1 MTGRKNRSDVS
12 HQPRR
17 DRMPEERVSDP
28 YRSRGKW
35 KEPTTCPDC
44 GAIFQNG
51 HWQWGTSAPDAE
63 QHLCPACQRIRDRV
77 PAGELTLSGPFFTEH
92 REEIMH
98 LVRNTEAKARAEH
111 ALERI
116 MEVKEE
122 ANRTVVT
129 LTDSHLTHGIGEA
142 LHHAYQGELDTHYTD
157 EGDLLRAAWSR

>member
-17 DRMPEERVSDP
+17 DRMDEEHVSDP
-28 YRSRGKW
+28 YLSRGKW
-35 KEPTTCPDC
+35 KEPTTCPEC
-44 GAIFQNG
+44 GAIFQHG
-51 HWQWGTSAPDAE
+51 HWQWGAATPGAE
-63 QHLCPACQRIRDRV
+63 QHMCPACQRIRDRV

-98 LVRNTEAKARAEH
+98 LVRNAEAKARAEH

-116 MEVKEE
+116 MDVKEE

-129 LTDSHLTHGIGEA
+129 LTDTHLTHGIGEA

-157 EGDLLRAAWSR
+157 KGDLLRAAWSR